1 MLVHLASLVGTALC
15 RLRPLG
21 KSTFVP
27 SAWLSWNSAEAQ
39 QYWSLGKVH
48 DARLF
53 QPVPRGILRQKEIL
67 RTAMIQ
73 ILLAGLLLLLTALLG
88 LLTWLTVAW
97 FAFPQL
103 LSGEVWHPLLIPL
116 VGIIITTGVGHPLH
130 VATEPSGIV
139 AQGKSVSATLI
150 WLPMDARF
158 FGNWAFGGRLKHMGD
173 GAESGSPE
181 CAHMFHCGDVYCQ
194 SCDCSGGTKEV
205 SNKYV
210 PCLRTISRSS
220 SAAIRSRRGSASR
233 KLVCRS
239 GGGF

>member
-116 VGIIITTGVGHPLH
+116 VGIIITTVLAIPFTSLQNRAGLSRRARVLVPLLYGFLWMPGSLVIGPSVADSNIWVTELKAGVLS
-130 VATEPSGIV
+130 ALICFIV
-139 AQGKSVSATLI
+139 AMFTVRAVTAL
-150 WLPMDARF
+150 
-158 FGNWAFGGRLKHMGD
+158 
-173 GAESGSPE
+173 AE
-181 CAHMFHCGDVYCQ
+181 Q
-194 SCDCSGGTKEV
+194 
-205 SNKYV
+205 
-210 PCLRTISRSS
+210 
-220 SAAIRSRRGSASR
+220 R
-233 KLVCRS
+233 K
-239 GGGF
+239 